1 MAFEYQNYASLGI
14 NLNRQKYGPLD
25 ISSVFKSTADLNYY
39 ITKGAF
45 TENVSQYWL
54 GVVPY
59 PYEGQ
64 LVSLIEN
71 GAVKIFKL
79 VADGDNFKTEEITAG
94 ANLELPEGLA
104 TEEYV
109 NTEIDAL
116 EKKWIPKMFVCC
128 TQEAYNN
135 MLGSGDININTPYLI
150 IN

>member
-1 MAFEYQNYASLGI
+1 MMTYQNYASLGV
-14 NLNRQKYGPLD
+14 NLTRQKYGPLD

-94 ANLELPEGLA
+94 ANLELPDNLA
-104 TEEYV
+104 TKEYV
-109 NTEIDAL
+109 ENQFQEFETEYA
-116 EKKWIPKMFVCC
+116 PKMFYCV
-128 TQEAYNN
+128 TQQVYDY
-135 MLGSGDININTPYLI
+135 MVDKGSINADTPYLI
-150 IN
+150 ID